1 MGFAIYLTREHMP
14 EHKNACEKGNTMPD
28 TIEGD
33 VLNLKKEMLSFRFF
47 IIDQP
52 DYFERSFFGL
62 PR

>member
-1 MGFAIYLTREHMP
+1 MP